1 MIIMV
6 FSMSVIMS
14 GVVATVNMG
23 TDNGF
28 LEKHFNSFI
37 FTFPVTIITA
47 FTMAP
52 ITKTLVN
59 RLTSKN

>member
-1 MIIMV
+1 
-6 FSMSVIMS
+6 MSVIMS